1 MTDDEII
8 LTWRRIR
15 ECHKRDAAL
24 RNEWEAREKEWKERE
39 RYFTDEL
46 AKVRSEKDSLYA
58 KLGWDG

>member
-15 ECHKRDAAL
+15 ECQKRDMAL
-24 RNEWEAREKEWKERE
+24 RAEWNAREKEWKERQQ
-39 RYFTDEL
+39 YFTDEL
-46 AKVRSEKDSLYA
+46 AKVRSEKDALYA